1 MPSPRRVTIADVARH
16 AGVSTMTVSRVV
28 NGSPLVNPATRRQ
41 VERALRDLG
50 YIPNRAA
57 RSLVVNRLGV
67 LALLIPDISNPF
79 FPLLV
84 RGAEAAAREAGY
96 ALVLGNSDEDLD
108 REAAFLRA
116 VCSLGVDG
124 VLLAPAGDR
133 SGPNLDLLAR
143 QGISFVLI
151 DRGVEGVAA
160 DIVRGESRAAT
171 CLLTE
176 HLLGHGHRRIA
187 MISGPPDVM
196 SAQHRTLG
204 YRDALRTHGLPIDE
218 PLVRQA
224 PYTRAG
230 GYREALELLGAADR
244 PTALV
249 TANNFLAFGAIDAAR
264 ELGLSVPEEVAIV
277 TFDDVEIVAE
287 QPFLSCAA
295 QPAEAIGRL
304 ALERLIARL
313 DGDES
318 PPHELVLDTKIR
330 IRRSCGCP

>member
-1 MPSPRRVTIADVARH
+1 MHTHRITIADVARH

-28 NGSPLVNPATRRQ
+28 NGSHLVSPATRRQ
-41 VERALRDLG
+41 VERALRELG
-50 YIPNRAA
+50 YLPNRAA

-84 RGAEAAAREAGY
+84 RGAEAAARQADY
-96 ALVLGNSDEDLD
+96 TLVLGNSDEELE
-108 REAAFLRA
+108 REDAFLRA

-124 VLLAPAGDR
+124 VLLAPAGDGSR
-133 SGPNLDLLAR
+133 SSLDLLRR
-143 QGISFVLI
+143 QRVPCVLI
-151 DRGVEGVAA
+151 DRDVDGLPCDV
-160 DIVRGESRAAT
+160 VRGESRAAT
-171 CLLTE
+171 CFLTE
-176 HLLGHGHRRIA
+176 HLLGHGHQRIA
-187 MISGPPDVM
+187 MVSGPSNVTT
-196 SAQHRTLG
+196 ARHRELG
-204 YRDALRTHGLPIDE
+204 YADALRAHGLAVE
-218 PLVRQA
+218 PRLVRHA

-230 GYREALELLGAADR
+230 GHREAFALLSGSDR

-249 TANNFLAFGAIDAAR
+249 TANNFLAFGALDAAR
-264 ELGLSVPEEVAIV
+264 ELGLAVPEEVAVV

-287 QPFLSCAA
+287 EPFLTCAA
-295 QPAEAIGRL
+295 QPAEAMGRV

-318 PPHELVLDTKIR
+318 PPREVVLDTEVR